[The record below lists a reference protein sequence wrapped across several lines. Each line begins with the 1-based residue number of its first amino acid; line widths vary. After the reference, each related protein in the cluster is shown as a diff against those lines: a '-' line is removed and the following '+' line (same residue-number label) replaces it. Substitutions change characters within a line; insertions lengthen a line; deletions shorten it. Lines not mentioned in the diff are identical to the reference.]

1 MRTMN
6 NNIFFEQLLDIP
18 GLKVDRVSYEP
29 RKIILHCHSELEGE
43 ACPHCGSREKKA
55 VRSQDERKVRDL
67 DASGKEVWL
76 HIRVRQFECDC
87 GRYFNEPFDWAL
99 PGKSYTV
106 RQSKFIFEMCG
117 KQPFSAASA
126 ILNMCPKTVERVYY
140 AHAKEAID
148 LKKRYGQV
156 RKLGIDE
163 ISLRKGKGDY
173 CCVLT
178 DLERGIQLDI
188 LPDRKKATLVAH
200 FERLGEDFCQQIED
214 VSCDMWGPYV
224 DVAKTC
230 FPNARITIDRFH
242 VVKLLNDVLDSMRK
256 SLRKEQP
263 LEAVLKQ
270 LKWILFKR
278 PEKLDQSQKEALD
291 TAFELSPALEEAY
304 VLRNSFHAIFDQSPN
319 KQVAAQRLEQWIED
333 VRFTGNEK
341 WEAFLKTLN
350 NWKDSI
356 LNFVETHI
364 SNAVTEGLN
373 NVIRYVRRISFA
385 IPNFQ
390 HMRLRVL
397 AGSS

>member
-1 MRTMN
+1 MRTMDDKL
-6 NNIFFEQLLDIP
+6 FFEQLLEIP
-18 GLKVDRVSYEP
+18 GLKVDQVSYES

-43 ACPHCGSREKKA
+43 GCPSCGSAEKKA
-55 VRSQDERKVRDL
+55 VKSHDERKIRDL
-67 DASGKEVWL
+67 DVSGKEVWL
-76 HIRVRQFECDC
+76 HVQVRQFECDC
-87 GRYFNEPFDWAL
+87 GRYFNERFDWAL
-99 PGKSYTV
+99 PGKSYTA
-106 RQSKFIFEMCG
+106 RQSRFIFEMCA
-117 KQPFSAASA
+117 KQPFSAAAA

-140 AHAKEAID
+140 DCAKEVVD
-148 LKKRYGQV
+148 LKKRYEQV

-163 ISLRKGKGDY
+163 VSLQKGKGDY

-188 LPDRKKATLVAH
+188 LPSRKKACLIAH
-200 FERLGEDFCQQIED
+200 FERLREAFCQQIED
-214 VSCDMWGPYV
+214 VSCDMWGTYV

-230 FPNARITIDRFH
+230 FPNARVTIDRFH

-256 SLRKEQP
+256 DLRKEHPQ
-263 LEAVLKQ
+263 EALLKE
-270 LKWILFKR
+270 LKWVLFKR
-278 PEKLDQSQKEALD
+278 PEKLDEKQKEALRS
-291 TAFELSPALEEAY
+291 AFELSPELEEAY
-304 VLRNSFHAIFDQSPN
+304 VLRNSFHAIFDQSPS
-319 KQVAAQRLEQWIED
+319 KEVAAQRIEQWIED

-341 WEAFLKTLN
+341 WAAFLKTLN

-373 NVIRYVRRISFA
+373 NVIRYFRRISFA

-397 AGSS
+397 ASSS